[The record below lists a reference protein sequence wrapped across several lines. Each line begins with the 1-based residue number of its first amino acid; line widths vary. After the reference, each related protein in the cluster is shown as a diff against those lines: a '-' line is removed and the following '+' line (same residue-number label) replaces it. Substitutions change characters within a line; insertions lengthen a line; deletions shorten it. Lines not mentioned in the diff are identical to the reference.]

1 MNDINEEIR
10 LAFDAMSLLLVFVT
24 VLFDIRYKVIQ
35 KEIEKSIPEGDK
47 AKKQLRRELI
57 RGILINSAPLV
68 VITGGISYLFSP
80 LLRKVIEQSK
90 LNIWNFDFFRSS
102 FVFIVLLI
110 FLFFL
115 WSCYLTI
122 LLLIRIYKTG
132 KK

>member
-90 LNIWNFDFFRSS
+90 LNIWNFDFFSSS

>member
-115 WSCYLTI
+115 TRTS
-122 LLLIRIYKTG
+122 RNQTG
-132 KK
+132 